1 MKKNG
6 RIFAGQGPK
15 KSQRGPYPV
24 PSELGPESSGFAG
37 HSQRCAAVGWG
48 QCTQLLP
55 VGWERSVWALAQLPT
70 LTFPKRSPRL
80 TVSLQREA
88 AQGVMGTTP
97 DPRASLAVRAPP
109 VLASVQGQGS
119 EAAAVRVRKEEWARG
134 KHKEGKVQVA
144 ARRPQLQAPCGSGPK
159 IKSGQFFSE
168 GRRIIFI
175 PWCGGRLPL
184 GSKIEVNRSI

>member
-1 MKKNG
+1 MLWGHHYPYTKTRPSGKPGWRSEPTRPVKCNG
-6 RIFAGQGPK
+6 AGGGRCGCFARVLSGDG
-15 KSQRGPYPV
+15 RG
-24 PSELGPESSGFAG
+24 
-37 HSQRCAAVGWG
+37 AA
-48 QCTQLLP
+48 P
-55 VGWERSVWALAQLPT
+55 
-70 LTFPKRSPRL
+70 
-80 TVSLQREA
+80 A

-184 GSKIEVNRSI
+184 GSKIEVNGSI